1 MKDFEHQ
8 NNIEDETIFI
18 EKEDGPGNIKEIL
31 RNLMDFL
38 EEDDIDL
45 EEQDD
50 SVNISLN
57 GSPVYPRIYTGDSAR
72 PLMGQYPE
80 SEYKD
85 DNNIHHTWLGLM
97 SFYG

>member
-1 MKDFEHQ
+1 MEDLEHQ
-8 NNIEDETIFI
+8 NNIDDETISL
-18 EKEDGPGNIKEIL
+18 EKDNSLGNIRKVL
-31 RNLMDFL
+31 KDLMEFL
-38 EEDDIDL
+38 EQEDDDL
-45 EEQDD
+45 DEQDD

-57 GSPVYPRIYTGDSAR
+57 GSPVYPQIYTGDSAR

-85 DNNIHHTWLGLM
+85 DNNINQTWLGLM